1 MPKRAKPRPDE
12 PNMKSRPEDHDMNPP
27 FAGLRVIDTTHVLA
41 GPFAAYQLA
50 VLGADVIKVE
60 SPREPDQARAQ
71 GADRRLSESRM
82 GTMFLAQASTSA
94 PSRWTSRAP
103 GASPP

>member
-1 MPKRAKPRPDE
+1 
-12 PNMKSRPEDHDMNPP
+12 MKSRPEDHDMNLP

-71 GADRRLSESRM
+71 GSDRRLSDTGM
-82 GTMFLAQASTSA
+82 GTMFLAQASNK
-94 PSRWTSRAP
+94 RAITLEIKSP
-103 GASPP
+103 GGLTEIGRASCRERV